1 MLKVGVGRATITPPL
16 GVGLAGYG
24 IYLRRKAE
32 WVHDDLT
39 ARVLVLDDGLK
50 RAALV
55 ACDLV
60 GLDGWLSDSIME
72 EVRRATKAKEVLLS
86 CIHTH
91 TGPATTFLRGCGQA
105 DEDYL
110 KELPRLVG
118 SAARAAVESS
128 TEVEVGA
135 ASGEHPHLAWNR
147 TRTEGGHT
155 DPEVPVWA
163 FRAKDGSMVAVVLS
177 YACHPVM
184 LGPKPVISADYVW
197 AARLQVEEELGG
209 TCLFFT
215 GACGDID
222 PVSNS
227 EVWGRADFGRVEG
240 DGRALG
246 KVAAD
251 VVRRMK
257 FGDVGIKFGSRR
269 VLLPLRVPEP
279 GEEEKFFREMK
290 ELALPKSEGGDGT
303 SRRGWLARM
312 AMFRE
317 WESKRWLELMEARF
331 PGGIIWT
338 DEGWL
343 PSWREEG
350 RHPGAL
356 EVTFRALI
364 LGDSAL
370 IAVPGEVFSRIG
382 RAVKEGS
389 PFRPTHFVGY
399 AERYVGYIPT
409 REDFEAKSYASSFVP
424 FLSDLFPYREDVG
437 EVVVREATELL
448 KELA

>member
-1 MLKVGVGRATITPPL
+1 MLKVGVGRTTITPPL

-39 ARVLVLDDGLK
+39 SRVLVLDDGLK

-60 GLDGWLSDSIME
+60 GLDGWLSDAIME
-72 EVRRATKAKEVLLS
+72 EVRRATKAREVLLS
-86 CIHTH
+86 CVHTH
-91 TGPATTFLRGCGQA
+91 TGPTTTFLTGWGEA

-110 KELPRLVG
+110 RGLPKLVG
-118 SAARAAVESS
+118 SAARAAVESL
-128 TEVEVGA
+128 TEVEAGA
-135 ASGEHPHLAWNR
+135 ASGEHPYLAWNR
-147 TRTEGGHT
+147 TRTEGGHI

-163 FRAKDGSMVAVVLS
+163 FRVKDGSMVAVVLS

-184 LGPKPVISADYVW
+184 LGPKPVVSADYVW
-197 AARLQVEEELGG
+197 ATRLQVEEELGG
-209 TCLFFT
+209 TCIFFT

-227 EVWGRADFGRVEG
+227 EAWGRADFGRVES

-246 KVAAD
+246 KVVAD
-251 VVRRMK
+251 VVRRAK
-257 FGDVGIKFGSRR
+257 FGDMGLKFSSRR

-290 ELALPKSEGGDGT
+290 ELALPKFGGGDGT
-303 SRRGWLARM
+303 SRREWFARM

-317 WESKRWLELMEARF
+317 WESRRWLELMEARF
-331 PGGIIWT
+331 PGGITYEEWV
-338 DEGWL
+338 
-343 PSWREEG
+343 PSLREEG

-356 EVTFRALI
+356 EVKFRALI

-370 IAVPGEVFSRIG
+370 VAVPGEVFSRIG

-389 PFRPTHFVGY
+389 PFHPTHFVGY

-409 REDFEAKSYASSFVP
+409 REDFEAKSYASSFTP

-437 EVVVREATELL
+437 EVMVREATELL